1 MQEQKAEA
9 KKRKW
14 HEVAKKGESIMQLRR
29 EINTAEAAAK
39 TAEKIA
45 NKCSEEGQR
54 ATLRQVQ
61 PPPLITFAINVFINY
76 MCRLEST
83 KKQFRQV
90 SSEKVEVTKK
100 LKITGEKLQE
110 ALRDKEILQGEVQAK
125 ASHLEALEDAV
136 EGLHARIVTFE
147 LQEKLSQN
155 KLKAAQDSLNKFK
168 ARRISVS
175 KFRRAANAATSRA
188 DALWSEAEQ
197 LKDRLTSACKEAAS
211 KTQLS
216 AEYEEINKNLKHT
229 NVKLMDKLRL
239 FQEREVRVVGYR
251 RSVNKAEE
259 RVKELN
265 QQVNIPVCVIANV
278 FIYPL
283 TRRCQR

>member
-1 MQEQKAEA
+1 M
-9 KKRKW
+9 
-14 HEVAKKGESIMQLRR
+14 
-29 EINTAEAAAK
+29 
-39 TAEKIA
+39 
-45 NKCSEEGQR
+45 
-54 ATLRQVQ
+54 
-61 PPPLITFAINVFINY
+61 
-76 MCRLEST
+76 
-83 KKQFRQV
+83 
-90 SSEKVEVTKK
+90 
-100 LKITGEKLQE
+100 
-110 ALRDKEILQGEVQAK
+110 
-125 ASHLEALEDAV
+125 
-136 EGLHARIVTFE
+136 TFE

-155 KLKAAQDSLNKFK
+155 KLKAVQDSLNKFK

-197 LKDRLTSACKEAAS
+197 LKDRLTSACKEAEI

-239 FQEREVRVVGYR
+239 FQEREVRVLGYR
-251 RSVNKAEE
+251 RSVNTAEE